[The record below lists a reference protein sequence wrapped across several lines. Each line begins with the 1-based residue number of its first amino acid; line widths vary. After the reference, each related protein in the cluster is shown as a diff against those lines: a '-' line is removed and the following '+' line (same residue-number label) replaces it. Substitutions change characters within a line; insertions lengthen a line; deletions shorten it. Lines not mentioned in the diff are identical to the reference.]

1 MILKINDRFRN
12 RKVLFFNQFS
22 LNLVYNSNASQ
33 FRFQFYF
40 DPTNPEHKELAC
52 VTHFHEVTLEEDGEM
67 LLKGVI
73 TSQNFRVS
81 SVKELCSFSGY
92 SLPGV
97 LSDCQIPPSIYPLQS
112 DGLSLQQIANKL
124 IQPFRRNYGLEMVVD
139 PAVQSRMNQP
149 FETSTANETETI
161 IDYLSGIA
169 KQKNIIISHDEKG
182 RLLFTEA
189 KTDIDPIL
197 DFDLTKEQSIPGTQ
211 FSMNYDGQGMHSHI
225 TVQKQASIDGGNAG
239 EETIRNPYVIG
250 SVYRPAV
257 KSQTSG
263 DDNQTFSA
271 AQRALSNELK
281 NVTLEIQT
289 DRWIVDGKI
298 LRPNN
303 IITIK
308 APKLYIYRKERFFI
322 ESINFEGDETQTI
335 ATLNCVLPEVYN
347 GKTPQ
352 SIFRKI
358 NLHANDV
365 EE

>member
-40 DPTNPEHKELAC
+40 DPNNPEHKELAC
-52 VTHFHEVTLEEDGEM
+52 VTHFHEVTLEHEGE
-67 LLKGVI
+67 LLLTGVI
-73 TSQNFRVS
+73 TSQQFKAS

-92 SLPGV
+92 SKPGI

-112 DGLSLQQIANKL
+112 DGLTLQQIANKL
-124 IQPFRRNYGLEMVVD
+124 INPFKRNYGLEMVVD
-139 PAVQSRMNQP
+139 PAVQSKMNQV
-149 FETSTANETETI
+149 FATSTANESQTI
-161 IDYLSGIA
+161 IDYLSGLA

-182 RLLFTEA
+182 RVLFTEA
-189 KTDIDPIL
+189 KTNIDPIL
-197 DFDLTKEQSIPGTQ
+197 NFDLRKGSIPGTT
-211 FSMNYDGQGMHSHI
+211 FTMNYDGQGMHSHI

-239 EETIRNPYVIG
+239 EQTIRNPYVIG

-271 AQRALSNELK
+271 AQRELSNELK
-281 NVTLEIQT
+281 GLPLTIET
-289 DRWIVDGKI
+289 DRWIVDKKI
-298 LRPNN
+298 LKPNN
-303 IITIK
+303 IISII
-308 APKLYIYRKERFFI
+308 APEIYIYRKVNFFI
-322 ESINFEGDETQTI
+322 ESINFEGDEKSTT

-347 GKTPQ
+347 GKTPT
-352 SIFRKI
+352 SIFSNI

-365 EE
+365 ES

>member
-12 RKVLFFNQFS
+12 RKVLFFNEFS

-33 FRFQFYF
+33 FRFSFYF
-40 DPTNPEHKELAC
+40 DPNNPEHKELAC
-52 VTHFHEVTLEEDGEM
+52 VTHFHEVTLEHKGK
-67 LLKGVI
+67 LLLTGVI
-73 TSQNFRVS
+73 TSQQFKTS
-81 SVKELCSFSGY
+81 SVKQMSSFSGY
-92 SLPGV
+92 SKPGV

-139 PAVQSRMNQP
+139 PSVQSLMNQT
-149 FETSTANETETI
+149 FDTTTANETDTI
-161 IDYLSGIA
+161 LDYLSGIA

-182 RLLFTEA
+182 RLLFTRA
-189 KTDIDPIL
+189 KTDSKPIL
-197 DFDLTKEQSIPGTQ
+197 NFDLSDGKTMPGTT
-211 FSMNYDGQGMHSHI
+211 FELNYDGQGMHSHI

-263 DDNQTFSA
+263 DDNQTQSA
-271 AQRALSNELK
+271 AQRALANELK
-281 NVTLEIQT
+281 GLTLGIQT
-289 DRWIVDGKI
+289 DRWMIGDDIV
-298 LRPNN
+298 LPNN
-303 IITIK
+303 TISIL
-308 APKLYIYRKERFFI
+308 APEIYIYRKVNFFI
-322 ESINFEGDETQTI
+322 ESINFEGNETETT

-365 EE
+365 NS

>member
-40 DPTNPEHKELAC
+40 DPNNPEHKELAC
-52 VTHFHEVTLEEDGEM
+52 VTHFHEVTLEHEGQ
-67 LLKGVI
+67 LLLTGVI
-73 TSQNFRVS
+73 TSQQFRTS
-81 SVKELCSFSGY
+81 SVKQLSSFSGY
-92 SLPGV
+92 SKPGV

-112 DGLSLQQIANKL
+112 DGLSLQQIASKL
-124 IQPFRRNYGLEMVVD
+124 IQPFRRNYGLEMVID
-139 PAVQSRMNQP
+139 PAVQSRMNQT
-149 FETSTANETETI
+149 FETSTASETQTI
-161 IDYLSGIA
+161 MDYLSGIA
-169 KQKNIIISHDEKG
+169 KQKNIIISHDERG

-189 KTDIDPIL
+189 KTDIEPIL
-197 DFDLTKEQSIPGTQ
+197 NFDLRNGSIPGTN
-211 FSMNYDGQGMHSHI
+211 FSMSYDGQGMHSHI

-281 NVTLEIQT
+281 GLTLEIDT
-289 DRWIVDGKI
+289 DRWIVDNKI

-303 IITIK
+303 TISII
-308 APKLYIYRKERFFI
+308 APEIYIYRKVNFFI
-322 ESINFEGDETQTI
+322 ESINFEGDETQTV

-352 SIFRKI
+352 SIFKNI

-365 EE
+365 NS